1 LQTATLCATRI
12 KKIRCGG
19 RAHFSLMPLTSPRTA
34 APPTARSLL
43 HPCPPSHLA
52 VLHLLHRTS
61 GKNNAGLRTA
71 GRSSSTPA
79 AARGEPRA
87 QTGGGGTPPT
97 AQPLP
102 WPGGWSSLMAA
113 ASQANK
119 GGAPR
124 RRPPPPMEP
133 PTWPGAGGAPSQP
146 VSRPGQ
152 ATRPGAG
159 LLHQERS
166 SLRGDAEPRPRSTVA
181 SGQRVDRSATRPLP
195 QGRCPLMF

>member
-1 LQTATLCATRI
+1 MQGC
-12 KKIRCGG
+12 
-19 RAHFSLMPLTSPRTA
+19 
-34 APPTARSLL
+34 APPGGAPPLPLQPGVSRARRPAGVEL
-43 HPCPPSHLA
+43 PRRRNHLA
-52 VLHLLHRTS
+52 
-61 GKNNAGLRTA
+61 
-71 GRSSSTPA
+71 
-79 AARGEPRA
+79 
-87 QTGGGGTPPT
+87 
-97 AQPLP
+97 
-102 WPGGWSSLMAA
+102 GGWSSLMAA

-124 RRPPPPMEP
+124 RRPPPPTEP